1 MMMMVPSY
9 KGRQE
14 RETERQRDR
23 DTETP
28 RLRDTERQRET
39 ARQRDRE
46 AERQRGQGAGAK
58 NTPHCK
64 QQTKR
69 KKHLKNHSNPWMK
82 KRVWKKRGSQTFN
95 LFKYKKTRPRR
106 RRGRKIFRKRCH
118 REAETPKDRQTDTG
132 AEAESESES
141 ERPRQRARQRARQR
155 QRQEQRQGQRQR
167 QRPRQRQGQR
177 QRQRNSE
184 TAKATEQSPKG
195 EVEEKRAS
203 EARGWERSM
212 HERQKGAARR
222 NSETAAIGPRR
233 LARPFKT
240 SGSGA
245 SEKRV
250 VGALDE

>member
-1 MMMMVPSY
+1 MRMMVPSY
-9 KGRQE
+9 KGRKE

-58 NTPHCK
+58 NTPHRK
-64 QQTKR
+64 QQTKTQ
-69 KKHLKNHSNPWMK
+69 KHLKNHSNPWMK
-82 KRVWKKRGSQTFN
+82 RGFGKNEGLKHLTFLN
-95 LFKYKKTRPRR
+95 IKTRPRR